1 MLIDLLKLERKLE
14 RMLVLSNKNSNP
26 RVWPGVGHAFM
37 NQDRPEVYNAEIAT
51 QALDEV
57 TKWFK

>member
-1 MLIDLLKLERKLE
+1 M
-14 RMLVLSNKNSNP
+14 LSNRNYNP